1 MADIETTTPE
11 ANYASRSNIVV
22 PAGAGVNAP
31 ANVAARAKADIEAR
45 IGEDGHLPAAPLS
58 GKTLSAVSSPRQES

>member
-22 PAGAGVNAP
+22 PAGAGQALP
-31 ANVAARAKADIEAR
+31 ANVAARAKADFEAR
-45 IGEDGHLPAAPLS
+45 VGEDGHLPAAPMS
-58 GKTLSAVSSPRQES
+58 GKTLSAVSNPRQET